1 MLTACLTKVQA
12 KKQNHNTSNRAKESN
27 EIELGKFFPNWTS
40 LPWIKIEE
48 NKKNNCCNT
57 TGGSGDDRVLKIK
70 KQTSSGDIQVD
81 EETPPPRDVFC
92 KCL

>member
-1 MLTACLTKVQA
+1 MLTARLTGFKTE
-12 KKQNHNTSNRAKESN
+12 KQSYNTSDKAKESN

-48 NKKNNCCNT
+48 SKKNNCRNT
-57 TGGSGDDRVLKIK
+57 AGGSGDDRVLKIK
-70 KQTSSGDIQVD
+70 KQTSGGDIQVD
-81 EETPPPRDVFC
+81 EETPPLRDVFC